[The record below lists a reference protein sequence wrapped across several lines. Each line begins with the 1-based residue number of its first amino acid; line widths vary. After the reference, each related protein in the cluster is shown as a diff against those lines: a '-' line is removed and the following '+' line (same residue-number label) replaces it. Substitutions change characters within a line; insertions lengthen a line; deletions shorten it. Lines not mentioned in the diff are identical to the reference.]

1 MKKFTL
7 IVILLSL
14 SIGIFAQSTPVS
26 DLRVANATTT
36 FGINL
41 PVGTKV
47 YNITDGKYWVAIA
60 GVSETLNLTT
70 GSASFKQLNADG
82 ATFVT
87 LDQTSGQTIGTTG
100 SRLAYLWATNIDATS
115 LTVFSPIVG
124 SITGNAATVTTN
136 ANLTG
141 DVISVGNATT
151 ITAKA
156 VELSMMEDIVTNS
169 ILGRST
175 AGVGAP
181 EVITLGTGLAFS
193 GNTLNAIGLG
203 GTVTSVSVTPAFG
216 VSGTV
221 ANSTTTP
228 AITILLGA
236 ITPTSVAATGT
247 VLGTQLIS
255 NVATGTAPLLVTST
269 TPVANLNILAAN
281 INGVVAVANGGT
293 GLPTLTAGSYMI
305 GTGTAPV
312 SFKTPIQVL
321 TDIGAAS
328 VASASLFMVE
338 SFTEGTN
345 GATGQDHILANTPK
359 APTSVQVILNGS
371 PLIKDLQYTITGKTI
386 KIIIPVY
393 LYDAVTISYGY

>member
-26 DLRVANATTT
+26 DIRVATATTT

-41 PVGTKV
+41 PIGTKV
-47 YNITDGKYWVAIA
+47 YNIADGKYWVAIA
-60 GVSETLNLTT
+60 GVSGTLNLTT

-87 LDQTSGQTIGTTG
+87 LDQTIGQTIGTTG
-100 SRLAYLWATNIDATS
+100 SRLTYLWATNIDATN
-115 LTVFSPIVG
+115 LTVTNPIAG
-124 SITGNAATVTTN
+124 SITGNANTVNIN

-141 DVISVGNATT
+141 PVTSVGNATT

-156 VELSMMEDIVTNS
+156 VKLSMMDDIVTNS

-221 ANSTTTP
+221 VNSTTTP
-228 AITILLGA
+228 AITISLGA
-236 ITPTSVAATGT
+236 ITPTSVTATGT
-247 VLGTQLIS
+247 VSGTQLIS
-255 NVATGTAPLLVTST
+255 NVAIGTAPLLVTST

-281 INGVVAVANGGT
+281 VNGVVAVANGGT
-293 GLPTLTAGSYMI
+293 GKPSLDAGSYII
-305 GTGTAPV
+305 GTGTTPV
-312 SFKTPIQVL
+312 TFKTPSEVL

-328 VASASLFMVE
+328 IASASLFKVE
-338 SFTEGTN
+338 SFSELAKGSN
-345 GATGQDHILANTPK
+345 GQVNTLAFLPK
-359 APTSVQVILNGS
+359 AITSVLVILNGS
-371 PLIKDLQYTITGKTI
+371 PLSASQYTLSGKTVQVLV
-386 KIIIPVY
+386 PVD
-393 LYDAVTISYGY
+393 LYDSVTISYGY